1 MNLRMF
7 LKQMRFNRK
16 YNSKTLAEKLGI
28 SVPYYNMIENGTRDL
43 TIPLIKN
50 IVTVLELTPI
60 QEGMLKEHA
69 NLKEYRFVK
78 KQYNKSQQEILHA
91 LNINIEN
98 LTEEKCRKIISLL
111 NEGRKSK

>member
-16 YNSKTLAEKLGI
+16 LNAKTLASKLGI
-28 SVPYYNMIENGTRDL
+28 STTYYSMIENGTRDL
-43 TIPLIKN
+43 TLPLIKN

-69 NLKEYRFVK
+69 NLKEFRFVK
-78 KQYNKSQQEILHA
+78 KLYNKPQQEVLHA

-98 LTEEKCRKIISLL
+98 LTDEKCKKIIALL